1 MENFQWEIFDSINNA
16 CNVTA
21 AVGFAAFSRY
31 ALYGT
36 HTLQLLLN
44 KGISES
50 GLEVVLHKS
59 QKIVGHF
66 KHSPANVAELKLQQS
81 QMKMTEEVLIQDVP
95 TRWNSTLQMT

>member
-1 MENFQWEIFDSINNA
+1 MDNA

-21 AVGFAAFSRY
+21 AVGFAFQDMPCMAHTH
-31 ALYGT
+31 T

-44 KGISES
+44 KGIRES

-59 QKIVGHF
+59 WKIVGHF
-66 KHSPANVAELKLQQS
+66 KHSPANVTELKLQQS

-95 TRWNSTLQMT
+95 TLWNSTLQMT